1 MHVPHVV
8 HVHVTVTWDCFI
20 NKTNSRCSHLS
31 LSACT
36 LLHCAAR
43 YGSAHWKA
51 LEHPADGVTQTHS
64 QQLLQERE
72 PFYVQITAVI
82 RLIVINRIQN
92 KSFCL
97 HIISVFTV
105 YIYYVY
111 KYKHMHVYILNKN
124 MYIYIY
130 INIHSTHTY
139 IVKTNVFILDAINHL
154 TSLDQMKGVLKNE
167 YLFLKLQK
175 LLVTWLLLKGY
186 PCLWANIMPS
196 DAWKP

>member
-1 MHVPHVV
+1 MKIFELNVFSSCGHCLNNSVWITIFWENIPCNPPRLCDSHVNRELIVMHVPHVV

-124 MYIYIY
+124 IYIY
-130 INIHSTHTY
+130 I
-139 IVKTNVFILDAINHL
+139 
-154 TSLDQMKGVLKNE
+154 
-167 YLFLKLQK
+167 
-175 LLVTWLLLKGY
+175 
-186 PCLWANIMPS
+186 
-196 DAWKP
+196 

>member
-1 MHVPHVV
+1 MSFLLVATAWITVWITIFWENIPCNPPSDSHVNRELIVMNVPHVV

-111 KYKHMHVYILNKN
+111 KYKHMHVYI
-124 MYIYIY
+124 YIKEKYVY

-139 IVKTNVFILDAINHL
+139 IVQTNVFILDAINR
-154 TSLDQMKGVLKNE
+154 N
-167 YLFLKLQK
+167 
-175 LLVTWLLLKGY
+175 
-186 PCLWANIMPS
+186 
-196 DAWKP
+196 